1 MGKEQISVM
10 LVDDSEV
17 DAFLVEEVL
26 KSSNLFDRIDIY
38 DNSSE
43 ALNFILNTSDSQSLP
58 DLILLDINMPVIDGF
73 EFIDSVADE
82 YDDGFEPVVF
92 VVTSSQ
98 QMRDYESFDKQY
110 TASEFLK
117 KPIELELFK
126 QKVLKYFPALKF

>member
-43 ALNFILNTSDSQSLP
+43 ALNFILSTSDNQSLP

-117 KPIELELFK
+117 KPIELDLFK